1 MNPEIV
7 NRLLEIN
14 RTFYTAFA
22 RSFADSRPRDQ
33 PGFWRLLP
41 YIPAGGRLLD
51 VGCGD
56 GRIARWLEAV
66 ERPVIYR
73 GLDFSPAMVA
83 LARQRCRALRYV
95 QATFRVADVAEPAW
109 ADDLP
114 PASFDVV
121 LALALL
127 HHLPSF
133 ALRARFLRQVAA
145 LLKPGGICGLSTWQ
159 FLRAERLRRRVVS
172 WSAVGLSPEV
182 LEPGDYLLDWRRDGY
197 GYRYVHLVDE
207 AEMARL
213 IRAAGLVLVEAFDAD
228 GREGNLSRYVV
239 LSRPPS
245 REPLESPP
253 LSAERPRPGR

>member
-22 RSFADSRPRDQ
+22 RSFADSRPPDQ

-66 ERPVIYR
+66 ERPVAYW

-83 LARQRCRALRYV
+83 LARRRCRTLRRV
-95 QATFRVADVAEPAW
+95 QTTFRVADVAEPGW

-114 PASFDVV
+114 LASFDVV

-127 HHLPSF
+127 HHLPGF
-133 ALRARFLRQVAA
+133 ALRARFLGRVAA

-159 FLRAERLRRRVVS
+159 FLRAERLRRRIVP

-213 IRAAGLVLVEAFDAD
+213 IRAAGLVQVEAFDAD

-239 LSRPPS
+239 LIRPPS
-245 REPLESPP
+245 PEPPEGALPP
-253 LSAERPRPGR
+253 AEQPP